1 MKKAFNVTVKIIKG
15 YLIFN
20 TICLAFIGAGEILD
34 EFRNNPEDSILD
46 NDDRVFDRAITKYK
60 KFFKGEA

>member
-1 MKKAFNVTVKIIKG
+1 MKKAFNVIVKIIKG
-15 YLIFN
+15 YLVFN
-20 TICLAFIGAGEILD
+20 TICLAFIGAGEIAD